1 MSPKGVILSDSEAQ
15 LNHIGKL
22 PIAWLSDGVLRTSI
36 FLRHDSAKT
45 GKTSEALD
53 YLLQEKISTSGLLAA
68 FPSLIKPSSD
78 LTQAASDDYSRCILA
93 RSVAEVFRKITPNYK
108 NEAARKQFFKKLAD
122 IAAAIHLSESNV
134 GLPERLNAD
143 SRDDDVGT
151 WVNLELE
158 KLVRQRTDL
167 VAEYSAKLGSA
178 RIEFAAALRQLER
191 LVGIAWTESDH
202 YRPSL
207 RISSFF
213 PPGLVENEN
222 TWRWGTQWYSQQ
234 GVLNLNPP
242 ILFIDPI
249 RKGVIVRETASLLAP
264 RNLDD
269 MGHHGLELCEQSEYL
284 AYKLFERKNDREF
297 WAEARHGLR
306 QKTRVRAHELIE
318 FFNYYEMMVG
328 DSLYR
333 ELWTRLKEF
342 GDAQL
347 TFSDYLNVFS
357 SLTNRPVNPK
367 FDEEELRLL
376 DLLCKRPDVGAG
388 QAARLLGVSIP
399 TAMKAIRDLSR
410 KAGLSFTI
418 LVDMHKIGFTEHLAL
433 IQTSKSTKILN
444 ILQRFPYCR
453 QVFRTYGSFE
463 LFCVLDI
470 PFEHDDFAEK
480 FLNRMTE
487 RELVANHKLL
497 QLQRNLQAVNF
508 EWYDAKKRSW
518 DIHWDS
524 WALNLRESLTKPEQF
539 MAERS
544 SESLRT
550 QPDKL
555 DHNILSMLHINSRT
569 PFSVIGRTLGVS
581 GAYVG
586 RRVMRMAQQGLFRYA
601 VWPMKIGAEDWG
613 LLALS
618 CPREIAGTLARSLS
632 RLPAWRGG
640 FVSGAFEGLLAIV
653 WCPNGEMKQF
663 FKAID
668 DRLVKTGL
676 ARAECL
682 NSIGDWAV
690 ARWLPCM
697 VDPDDPW
704 KLLGEDGKW
713 MFDEG
718 HYMALVE

>member
-1 MSPKGVILSDSEAQ
+1 MLK
-15 LNHIGKL
+15 
-22 PIAWLSDGVLRTSI
+22 TSI
-36 FLRHDSAKT
+36 LLRHDSAKT
-45 GKTSEALD
+45 GKTSEALNH
-53 YLLQEKISTSGLLAA
+53 LLQEKLSTSRLLAA
-68 FPSLIKPSSD
+68 FPSLARPSSD
-78 LTQAASDDYSRCILA
+78 IMQAASDDYSRCMLA
-93 RSVAEVFRKITPNYK
+93 KSVAEVYRKITPNYR
-108 NEAARKQFFKKLAD
+108 NEAARRQFFKKLAD
-122 IAAAIHLSESNV
+122 ILEAIHLSDSNAR
-134 GLPERLNAD
+134 LRERLSVD
-143 SRDDDVGT
+143 SREDDAST

-158 KLVRQRTDL
+158 RLVRQKTDL
-167 VAEYSAKLGSA
+167 AAEYNAKLSGA
-178 RIEFAAALRQLER
+178 RIEFSAALRQLEH
-191 LVGIAWTESDH
+191 LVGEAWTESDH
-202 YRPSL
+202 HRPSL
-207 RISSFF
+207 RVGSFF
-213 PPGLVENEN
+213 PPGIVENET
-222 TWRWGTQWYSQQ
+222 TWRWGSQWYSEE

-249 RKGVIVRETASLLAP
+249 RKGVIVREAASLLSP

-269 MGHHGLELCEQSEYL
+269 MGHKGLELCEQSEYL
-284 AYKLFERKNDREF
+284 AYKLFERKTDREF

-306 QKTRVRAHELIE
+306 QKTRFRAHELIE

-333 ELWTRLKEF
+333 ELWSRLKEF
-342 GDAQL
+342 GDAEL

-357 SLTNRPVNPK
+357 SLTSRPVNPR

-388 QAARLLGVSIP
+388 EAARLLGVSIP

-418 LVDMHKIGFTEHLAL
+418 LVDMRKIGFTEHLAL
-433 IQTSKSTKILN
+433 IQTSKSTKVLSILS
-444 ILQRFPYCR
+444 RFPYCR

-463 LFCVLDI
+463 LFCVWDV

-480 FLNRMTE
+480 FLNRMME
-487 RELVANHKLL
+487 RELVANYKLL
-497 QLQRNLQAVNF
+497 QLQRDLQAVNF
-508 EWYDAKKRSW
+508 EWYDRKKRGW

-524 WALNLRESLTKPEQF
+524 WALNLRESLARPTQF
-539 MAERS
+539 TAEGT
-544 SESLRT
+544 SEGIRN
-550 QPDKL
+550 QL
-555 DHNILSMLHINSRT
+555 DRLDQNILSMLHINSRT

-581 GAYVG
+581 GAYIG
-586 RRVMRMAQQGLFRYA
+586 RRVTRMAQQGLFRYA

-618 CPREIAGTLARSLS
+618 CPRKIAGTLALSLS

-676 ARAECL
+676 AQAECL
-682 NSIGDWAV
+682 NSIGEWAV
-690 ARWLPCM
+690 ARWLP

-704 KLLGEDGKW
+704 KLFGEDGKW
-713 MFDEG
+713 IFDEG
-718 HYMALVE
+718 HYMALIEQ